1 MGILDGNSPEPAKTI
16 TIEKDGKSEE
26 TPNPTHEAWVTNNQ
40 QLLGHLLDSVTK
52 EVLGQV
58 ATLSTSAEVWAALQ
72 TSFVAS
78 SRARVT
84 NLRLQL
90 ANLKKGEMK
99 MADYFAKM
107 KNVRDEIAS
116 RVKL

>member
-1 MGILDGNSPEPAKTI
+1 VT
-16 TIEKDGKSEE
+16 KD
-26 TPNPTHEAWVTNNQ
+26 Q
-40 QLLGHLLDSVTK
+40 QLLGHLLNSVTK

-90 ANLKKGEMK
+90 ANLKKGDMK